1 MNIRFSTT
9 ELRDL
14 GAAWVV
20 LGLAFALFIFGPGAL
35 ASSGGLLIL
44 GLSMLTAGVG
54 FLLHELAHKVVAI
67 NYGQVAEFRADYSML
82 FVGLM
87 AAFAG
92 FLFAAPGAV
101 YHRGYLNPREQGLIA
116 LAGPIANIVLLA
128 VFVPLWLLGTGLVE
142 LAGLLGVY
150 INLLLAA
157 FNMIP
162 FGPLD
167 GKTVLG
173 WSKVVWAAFF
183 VPTVAAAVFILFPG
197 LVSLVPGL

>member
-1 MNIRFSTT
+1 
-9 ELRDL
+9 
-14 GAAWVV
+14 
-20 LGLAFALFIFGPGAL
+20 
-35 ASSGGLLIL
+35 
-44 GLSMLTAGVG
+44 
-54 FLLHELAHKVVAI
+54 
-67 NYGQVAEFRADYSML
+67 ML